1 MHVSLVTGCSTGI
14 GSATALELARK
25 GHQVY
30 ASMRNLDRSADLAR
44 AAADEDLNVHPVEL
58 DVDDDAS
65 VRDGVSDVLRRT
77 RRIDALV
84 NNAGIDRGGAL
95 EETSLDTLREVM
107 ETNYFGAMRCT
118 KAVLPHMRERRS
130 GCIVNVSSIVGRV
143 APAGS
148 VAYCASK
155 FALEAASEAL
165 AGEVARFGIRVAI
178 IEPGTIRTPIFE
190 KMNVPPERS
199 PYAVMHRQNLLM
211 FPVLLERATAP
222 EEVAKAID
230 HAIHTEDPKLRY
242 LVGWDAEIFAG
253 RRSAMSDETYLTLS
267 RIDGDETYFEQFER
281 HWGIDIRPSSR
292 EP

>member
-14 GSATALELARK
+14 GLATALQLARK

-30 ASMRNLDRSADLAR
+30 ASMRNLERSAELVE
-44 AAADEDLNVHPVEL
+44 AAETEGLDVHAVEL

-65 VRDGVSDVLRRT
+65 VREGVEGVLSRAGG
-77 RRIDALV
+77 IDTLV

-95 EETSLDTLREVM
+95 EETPLDTLREVM

-118 KAVLPHMRERRS
+118 KAVLPHMRGRRS
-130 GCIVNVSSIVGRV
+130 GCIVNVSSIVGRL

-165 AGEVARFGIRVAI
+165 AGEVGRFGIRVAI
-178 IEPGTIRTPIFE
+178 VEPGTIRTPIFE

-199 PYAVMHRQNLLM
+199 PYVDMHRRNILM

-222 EEVAKAID
+222 EEVARAID
-230 HAIHTEDPKLRY
+230 HAIHTDDPRLRY
-242 LVGWDAEIFAG
+242 LVGWDAELFAA
-253 RRSAMSDETYLTLS
+253 RRAAMSDEEYVALGTVE
-267 RIDGDETYFEQFER
+267 GDEAYFESFEK
-281 HWGIDIRPSSR
+281 HWGIDIRPASGK
-292 EP
+292 P